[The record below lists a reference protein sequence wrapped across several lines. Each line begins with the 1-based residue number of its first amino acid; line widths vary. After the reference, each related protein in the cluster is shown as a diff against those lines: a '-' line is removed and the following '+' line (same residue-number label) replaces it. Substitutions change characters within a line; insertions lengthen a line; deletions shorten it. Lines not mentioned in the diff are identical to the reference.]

1 MTDTGNRRRTAAWW
15 RMWANPAGLAYLAL
29 VAAAALFAAVDAVWV
44 PHADASFAGVWV
56 LFATA
61 PASLLVLGLDG
72 PWFVTGLALAAL
84 AQAALLGGAYRW
96 LVTTRHA
103 RRTADGT

>member
-1 MTDTGNRRRTAAWW
+1 MTDTGNQRRAAAW
-15 RMWANPAGLAYLAL
+15 RRVRANPAGLAYLAL
-29 VAAAALFAAVDAVWV
+29 VAAAALFATVDAVWV

-72 PWFVTGLALAAL
+72 PWFAAGIVLAAL
-84 AQAALLGGAYRW
+84 VQAALLGGAYRW
-96 LVTTRHA
+96 LVGTRHA